1 LLEVGPGQTLSG
13 LVRQQ
18 IKPAMKHSV
27 VPGMTRGDGKSLMHA
42 LGKLWLNGAAVNWTK
57 VYEGEQ
63 RRRVPLPTYPFER
76 KRFWI
81 EQREAV
87 ANVTSTPALPAPRVA
102 PVKTIVSEQLRIM
115 GQQLEL
121 LQRRAVATNK

>member
-1 LLEVGPGQTLSG
+1 
-13 LVRQQ
+13 
-18 IKPAMKHSV
+18 
-27 VPGMTRGDGKSLMHA
+27 
-42 LGKLWLNGAAVNWTK
+42 
-57 VYEGEQ
+57 
-63 RRRVPLPTYPFER
+63 LPTYPFER

-87 ANVTSTPALPAPRVA
+87 ANVTSTTPVQT
-102 PVKTIVSEQLRIM
+102 PVKTIVSEQLKIM